1 MSDLISAIEK
11 HNDKCKSLINTLDF
25 DFLDRSK
32 RFRLCG
38 FRKLFKK
45 KLIELNSSFFNQKQ
59 DLINEKEDLLG
70 SFREKEKTFLAKK
83 RLAEDLLKI
92 ESEAKSYFEEL
103 KLIENKIKQLPRSEK
118 ANAFEKRYFLLK
130 KSFDECQK
138 SLRDEFNE
146 LKEGVERIDLNK
158 QCKINIELHE
168 AFKCFIKQK
177 EDVLK
182 TIEAY
187 QSIYQTALEKY
198 GWAKSLL
205 NDSHCQYYDFSKQL
219 LKQEKSNCGNV
230 VQSFLAL
237 FDSAREEAKTLESF
251 IKTNDC
257 FEEILEKSAEE
268 AEGIK
273 SSFKTKEL
281 DSFFE
286 TKAKLED
293 ATNNLSQFISKNPDL
308 YFNYLIFTKDFDGL
322 ERMNLID
329 YPNYLHRRDPKGNNY
344 LHRFFELDSAFAKE
358 YLTKTKIKAV
368 RDMLFQANDEL
379 LCPIDLLDYADA
391 YLFIKPGEEKRT
403 FIYNETQNSK
413 TNDEKKRIIHNFYE
427 YLANQI
433 PVSIW
438 DSEKLRKKKEYE
450 TLSNMFGGWKCAPHE
465 YEMVKEHYSWI
476 VSVFLSTYKEKM
488 NEKLSLFAKWEPYLK
503 DVVSYDDINS
513 QFNDYTN
520 DSNEVGLTC
529 VFGVLEKAFFL
540 SPSGNVRAYFCGKKP
555 NDGFRAEQTQENL
568 IYLLIQIIQIENL
581 FKNNNQCIPLF
592 LSKTKMRFLTS
603 CEKFYTN
610 NPTKEMYQF
619 LSELDHSF
627 AEQHDMND
635 EFLKVLG
642 LNGNHAKEEIKR
654 AYYKKIIDLRIKGAG
669 QKETEAVNHA
679 YMELMKG
686 SEQ

>member
-1 MSDLISAIEK
+1 M
-11 HNDKCKSLINTLDF
+11 
-25 DFLDRSK
+25 
-32 RFRLCG
+32 
-38 FRKLFKK
+38 
-45 KLIELNSSFFNQKQ
+45 
-59 DLINEKEDLLG
+59 
-70 SFREKEKTFLAKK
+70 
-83 RLAEDLLKI
+83 
-92 ESEAKSYFEEL
+92 
-103 KLIENKIKQLPRSEK
+103 
-118 ANAFEKRYFLLK
+118 
-130 KSFDECQK
+130 
-138 SLRDEFNE
+138 
-146 LKEGVERIDLNK
+146 KEGVERIDLNK

-358 YLTKTKIKAV
+358 Y
-368 RDMLFQANDEL
+368 
-379 LCPIDLLDYADA
+379 
-391 YLFIKPGEEKRT
+391 
-403 FIYNETQNSK
+403 
-413 TNDEKKRIIHNFYE
+413 
-427 YLANQI
+427 
-433 PVSIW
+433 
-438 DSEKLRKKKEYE
+438 
-450 TLSNMFGGWKCAPHE
+450 
-465 YEMVKEHYSWI
+465 
-476 VSVFLSTYKEKM
+476 
-488 NEKLSLFAKWEPYLK
+488 
-503 DVVSYDDINS
+503 
-513 QFNDYTN
+513 
-520 DSNEVGLTC
+520 
-529 VFGVLEKAFFL
+529 
-540 SPSGNVRAYFCGKKP
+540 
-555 NDGFRAEQTQENL
+555 
-568 IYLLIQIIQIENL
+568 
-581 FKNNNQCIPLF
+581 
-592 LSKTKMRFLTS
+592 
-603 CEKFYTN
+603 
-610 NPTKEMYQF
+610 
-619 LSELDHSF
+619 
-627 AEQHDMND
+627 
-635 EFLKVLG
+635 
-642 LNGNHAKEEIKR
+642 
-654 AYYKKIIDLRIKGAG
+654 
-669 QKETEAVNHA
+669 
-679 YMELMKG
+679 
-686 SEQ
+686 